1 MIKFNIKKTFGWL
14 FILFVNFFL
23 LFFLIYVLSAILLI
37 NKISPNIELVKEY
50 QRNYYVIGLRK
61 IWHSRSE
68 CIDFSDNQIY
78 VPKKTSCKFD
88 NIEFKTTISF
98 DEFGRYSDHPNN
110 NYNTGIAVLGDSHAM
125 GWGVNDNETFSYL
138 LEKKINRPVYNLAVS
153 GYGTVRELIRL
164 RESNLLEKIDT
175 IIIQYCYNDYG
186 ENVHYKKT
194 TLDAAKKK
202 YKLVKEATKLS
213 FWKKLRKSFR
223 YSIKI
228 ARDVIFNKKK
238 PLTFDHHN
246 ETFIEVLKKFEFSKD
261 KRIIVFYINGHQQK
275 FSNFPSGKSKDF
287 NNLEY
292 IDLNIEEDTSSF
304 YLIDGH
310 LNSTGHMKI
319 AEKLS
324 KLF

>member
-1 MIKFNIKKTFGWL
+1 MKKIFGWTFL
-14 FILFVNFFL
+14 IVINFFL
-23 LFFLIYVLSAILLI
+23 LFFLIYVLSAILLV
-37 NKISPNIELVKEY
+37 NKIIPNVKLIKEY
-50 QRNYYVIGLRK
+50 QRNFYVIGLRN
-61 IWHSRSE
+61 IWHAQSD

-78 VPKKTSCKFD
+78 VPKKTSCKFN
-88 NIEFKTTISF
+88 NIEFNTTISF

-110 NYNTGIAVLGDSHAM
+110 NYNSGIVVLGDSHAM

-175 IIIQYCYNDYG
+175 IIIQYCYNDHG

-194 TLDAAKKK
+194 TLDVAKEK

-213 FWKKLRKSFR
+213 LWEKLRKSFR
-223 YSIKI
+223 YSIII
-228 ARDVIFNKKK
+228 AKDIITNKKK
-238 PLTFDHHN
+238 PLAFDHHN
-246 ETFIEVLKKFEFSKD
+246 ETFIEVLKKFEFLKD
-261 KRIIVFYINGHQQK
+261 KRIIVFYVNGHQQK

-310 LNSTGHMKI
+310 LNSTGHMKV